1 MPKNSFAD
9 ESFEWSQLL
18 TSVKNNEEEV
28 AYLEELLSELRIILN
43 ASRKLDLERMALDA
57 KRQQVTRDLQAL
69 RGRGRVVAARVRAG
83 IKTRYGYGSEK
94 LVEFGM
100 QPRRRSVMDEKA
112 EQDAVAKVSDTEPVS

>member
-100 QPRRRSVMDEKA
+100 QPRRRNVMDEKA

>member
-43 ASRKLDLERMALDA
+43 ASRALDVERLALDA
-57 KRQQVTRDLQAL
+57 KRQQVTRDMQAL

-83 IKTRYGYGSEK
+83 LKTRYGYGSEK

>member
-28 AYLEELLSELRIILN
+28 AYLEELMSELRIILN
-43 ASRKLDLERMALDA
+43 ASRALDVERLALDA
-57 KRQQVTRDLQAL
+57 KRQQVTRDQQAL